1 MISRIV
7 VATSDVFVR
16 RLTPAL
22 ASFVRDEREFRILDI
37 HRPWPE
43 LRDLIRKSRP
53 SVIITECWPRTTDM
67 IVNLGF
73 PTVIADTD
81 KTFPGCVSINV
92 DDFQVGVVAAEFFLH
107 AGYRSFG
114 CHYFESPYA
123 IQRLKGFRHA
133 LAKSGFAVETFK
145 QRDLKNIRYMESWT
159 RPNDD
164 LRAWLRSLGKPIGIF
179 SVHDPLARMLCG
191 VAVEEGLQLPEQVA
205 VVGANNDVLVCG
217 LCYPPLSSVAIPWH
231 RIGALAGKWAQ
242 LLIEGDAGPK
252 APLQVTPGP
261 VVIRQ
266 STTLAAIN
274 DPELRRILQ
283 YLREHHREAMS
294 IESMCRELR
303 VSRRGIERKFSANL
317 RLSPLAMLRRIRTE
331 TAKRFLIDTDL
342 PMAQIAERSG
352 FGDAEQFSVAFR
364 KHTGASPSAFRRSS
378 RSKTSSDLPGDS

>member
-37 HRPWPE
+37 HRPLPE

-53 SVIITECWPRTTDM
+53 SVIITEWWPRTTDM
-67 IVNLGF
+67 IVRLGF

-81 KTFPGCVSINV
+81 KIFPGCVSINV
-92 DDFQVGVVAAEFFLH
+92 DDFQVGEVAAEFFLN
-107 AGYRSFG
+107 AGYRNFG
-114 CHYFESPYA
+114 CIYFESAYA
-123 IQRLKGFRHA
+123 IQRLKGFRQA
-133 LAKSGFAVETFK
+133 LARHGFAVQTFK
-145 QRDLKNIRYMESWT
+145 QGELRKVRYMESWS
-159 RPNDD
+159 RPNDA
-164 LRAWLRSLGKPIGIF
+164 LRGWLRSLSKPVGLF
-179 SVHDPLARMLCG
+179 AVHDPLGRMLCG
-191 VAVEEGLQLPEQVA
+191 AAVEEGLQLPEQIA
-205 VVGANNDVLVCG
+205 VVGANNDALVCG

-242 LLIEGDAGPK
+242 LLIEGSAIPK
-252 APLQVTPGP
+252 TPLLVTPGP

-266 STTLAAIN
+266 STTLTAIN

-283 YLREHHREAMS
+283 YLREHHRETMS
-294 IESMCRELR
+294 IESMCGELR
-303 VSRRGIERKFSANL
+303 VSRRGIERKFSEHL
-317 RLSPLAMLRRIRTE
+317 RSSPLAMLRRIRTE

-352 FGDAEQFSVAFR
+352 FGDAEQFSVTFR
-364 KHTGASPSAFRRSS
+364 KHSGMSPSAFRRSS
-378 RSKTSSDLPGDS
+378 RVKSPANDL